1 MLKLARQGI
10 YLISSLILITACG
23 PSDQEQ
29 AQQEQRQQQMQM
41 QMVQTTPEFNEQM
54 AGVLDRYFDLK
65 DALVESDPETAG
77 QYAEALKE
85 EAEGVDPTGLN
96 EETLA
101 LWVAFSEVIVNS
113 SSELVPLEDVDDQR
127 YHFEFISESMIQM
140 VDTFRPVG
148 YEIYHQ
154 SCPMVRD
161 GSADWLSR
169 EEGIRNPYHGDR
181 MMRCG
186 EVIRRI

>member
-1 MLKLARQGI
+1 MKYLFKA
-10 YLISSLILITACG
+10 LISAFILFTACE
-23 PSDQEQ
+23 PPEQQQ

-41 QMVQTTPEFNEQM
+41 QVVETTPEFNEQM
-54 AGVLDRYFDLK
+54 AEVLDRYFELK
-65 DALVESDPETAG
+65 DAFVESDAESAKH
-77 QYAEALKE
+77 YADLLREK
-85 EAEGVDPTGLN
+85 AENIERSGVN

-101 LWVAFSEVIVNS
+101 LWVSYSEII
-113 SSELVPLEDVDDQR
+113 SERSAELISQEDVDNQR
-127 YHFEFISESMIQM
+127 YHFEYISESMIEM
-140 VDTFRPVG
+140 VKTFQPVG

-169 EEGIRNPYHGDR
+169 EEEIQNPYHGDR

-186 EVIRRI
+186 EVIQRI

>member
-1 MLKLARQGI
+1 MYNSIRLAI
-10 YLISSLILITACG
+10 YLTASFILISACG
-23 PSDQEQ
+23 PSDQER

-41 QMVQTTPEFNEQM
+41 QVVQTTPEFNEQM
-54 AGVLDRYFDLK
+54 ASVLDRYFDLK
-65 DALVESDPETAG
+65 NALVESDPVTAR
-77 QYAEALKE
+77 QYAEALKT
-85 EAEGVDPTGLN
+85 EAEGVEPAGLN

-101 LWVAFSEVIVNS
+101 LWVSFSEVIVNS
-113 SSELVPLEDVDDQR
+113 SNELISQEDVDDQR
-127 YHFEFISESMIQM
+127 YHFEFISESMIEM

-148 YEIYHQ
+148 YTVYHQ